1 MIGAL
6 GAIGGATGL
15 LGGGICRDGTPSS
28 SFWRAAISAIAISN
42 DAGLSGGE
50 GR

>member
-28 SFWRAAISAIAISN
+28 
-42 DAGLSGGE
+42 
-50 GR
+50 